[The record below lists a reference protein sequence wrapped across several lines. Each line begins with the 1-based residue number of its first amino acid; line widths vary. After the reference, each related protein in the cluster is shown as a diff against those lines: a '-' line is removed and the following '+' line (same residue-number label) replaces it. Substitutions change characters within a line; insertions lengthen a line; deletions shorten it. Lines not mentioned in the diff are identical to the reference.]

1 MTLRFCR
8 ELAVSAGMVG
18 VLAIAT
24 LLGSTAASAA
34 SISGIKN
41 GLTWTAT
48 STIIGQGSTAT
59 IAGGGN
65 PINLGLDPKY
75 RSTVGLLIDEGA
87 AGRFVCSGSL
97 SADRKSI
104 SLPLTA

>member
-8 ELAVSAGMVG
+8 EAAVSVG
-18 VLAIAT
+18 TLALAT
-24 LLGSTAASAA
+24 LLASTAASAA
-34 SISGIKN
+34 SISGVTN
-41 GLTWTAT
+41 GLSWTAT

-65 PINLGLDPKY
+65 PLNLGLDPKY

-87 AGRFVCSGSL
+87 AGLFVCSGSL
-97 SADRKSI
+97 STDRKSI
-104 SLPLTA
+104 ITAAHCVK